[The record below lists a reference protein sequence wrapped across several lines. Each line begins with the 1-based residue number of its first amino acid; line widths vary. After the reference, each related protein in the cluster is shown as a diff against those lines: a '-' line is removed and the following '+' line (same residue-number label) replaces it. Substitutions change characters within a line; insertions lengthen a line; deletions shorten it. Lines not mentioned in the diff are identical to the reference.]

1 MHPGGPP
8 CTEANLD
15 APECTGPCEQG
26 SLQLPAVTSL
36 DISFDPLAHSVSARA
51 IPSVLG
57 KVLATILPNLRALDM
72 SGVAGSTGYA
82 DFPR

>member
-36 DISFDPLAHSVSARA
+36 DISFDPLAHSASART